1 MIETVNLS
9 KRYGRTTA
17 VDQLNLRIEPG
28 QVVGFLGPNGAGKST
43 TMNMMTGYLSASEGE
58 ILIDG
63 IKMSEDPSA
72 AKRKIGYLPEQPPL
86 YQDMKTEEYLRFAAE
101 LKKIPRSQR
110 AEAVQQVMVM
120 TRLESVQGRLIRN
133 CSKGFR
139 QCIGLA
145 QALLGMPK
153 ILILDEPMVG
163 LDPKQMN
170 EMRQLIRSLAQTHT
184 VFLSSHLLAEI
195 SAMSDRIL
203 ILDHGRLVADDTPE
217 NLERQINSTA
227 ALQMQVKG
235 SRTALES
242 VLKQLGLKREGALRE
257 ENGVL
262 QFELAISA
270 QQDPRETLFYALAE
284 ARLPILRME
293 KMQRSLED
301 VFLQLTGAQNEQRL
315 EDEDEGNR

>member
-101 LKKIPRSQR
+101 LKKNPRSQR

-139 QCIGLA
+139 QRIGLA
-145 QALLGMPK
+145 QALLGMPE

-184 VFLSSHLLAEI
+184 VFLSSHLLPEI

-203 ILDHGRLVADDTPE
+203 ILDHGKLVADDTPE

-242 VLKQLGLKREGALRE
+242 VLKQLGLKQEGALRE

>member
-139 QCIGLA
+139 QRIGLA
-145 QALLGMPK
+145 QALLGMPE
-153 ILILDEPMVG
+153 ILILDEVLSVGDMFFRQKSEARIREMIHGGSTVLMV
-163 LDPKQMN
+163 
-170 EMRQLIRSLAQTHT
+170 
-184 VFLSSHLLAEI
+184 SHSTSVIQANCSRAVWIEK
-195 SAMSDRIL
+195 
-203 ILDHGRLVADDTPE
+203 GRLRADGNPKE
-217 NLERQINSTA
+217 VCHA
-227 ALQMQVKG
+227 Y
-235 SRTALES
+235 
-242 VLKQLGLKREGALRE
+242 
-257 ENGVL
+257 
-262 QFELAISA
+262 
-270 QQDPRETLFYALAE
+270 ETLKE
-284 ARLPILRME
+284 M
-293 KMQRSLED
+293 
-301 VFLQLTGAQNEQRL
+301 
-315 EDEDEGNR
+315 